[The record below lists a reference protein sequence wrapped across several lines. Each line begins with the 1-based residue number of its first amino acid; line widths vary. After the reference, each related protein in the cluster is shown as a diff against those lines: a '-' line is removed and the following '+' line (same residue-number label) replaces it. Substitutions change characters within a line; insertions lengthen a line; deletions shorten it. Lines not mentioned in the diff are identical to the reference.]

1 MAVFIKYDA
10 CIVKELNMLQSIS
23 ALHEGLFR
31 LYSLTGEKM
40 AIQEDIAFLEGSI
53 KELIV
58 KYEQYFLGIEKRE
71 PLKLCEDIER
81 FIRRYNT
88 ALIVNTMMKFR
99 FNTLVGKFNSYKQYW
114 GRITRLI
121 EDGKY
126 SRDRFKMARHL
137 AEGAPR
143 SASEL
148 HEKHQTNDLEIVFQ
162 HYLEAR
168 RKCNLPTDNIS
179 RETMFSVID
188 TQREQLKSKYHCA
201 EVEFR
206 VVIENGLPKLKA
218 RPAKTAVKQYE

>member
-1 MAVFIKYDA
+1 MAVFIEYGA
-10 CIVKELNMLQSIS
+10 GIVKELKALQTIR
-23 ALHEGLFR
+23 ALQGGLLS
-31 LYSLTGEKM
+31 LYSLTGEPM
-40 AIQEDIAFLEGSI
+40 AIQEDIAFLESSI

-88 ALIVNTMMKFR
+88 SLIINTMMKFR

-121 EDGKY
+121 EEGKY
-126 SRDRFKMARHL
+126 SRDRFKMERHL

-143 SASEL
+143 HHIEP
-148 HEKHQTNDLEIVFQ
+148 HEKNEPNDLEIVFQ

-179 RETMFSVID
+179 RETMFSVIE
-188 TQREQLKSKYHCA
+188 TQRETLKNKHRCA
-201 EVEFR
+201 DVEFL
-206 VVIENGLPKLKA
+206 VVIENGAPKLKA
-218 RPAKTAVKQYE
+218 RPAKTAVKQIE

>member
-1 MAVFIKYDA
+1 
-10 CIVKELNMLQSIS
+10 
-23 ALHEGLFR
+23 
-31 LYSLTGEKM
+31 M

-53 KELIV
+53 AELII

-88 ALIVNTMMKFR
+88 AEIVNTMFKFK

-114 GRITRLI
+114 TRINRLI
-121 EDGKY
+121 EEGKY

-137 AEGAPR
+137 AEGVPQSPAEQQLK
-143 SASEL
+143 SQE
-148 HEKHQTNDLEIVFQ
+148 NDVEIVFQ

-179 RETMFSVID
+179 RETMFSVIEK
-188 TQREQLKSKYHCA
+188 QRETLKNKHHCA
-201 EVEFR
+201 DVEFR
-206 VVIENGLPKLKA
+206 VVIENGVPKLKA
-218 RPAKTAVKQYE
+218 RPSKTAVRQ

>member
-1 MAVFIKYDA
+1 M
-10 CIVKELNMLQSIS
+10 
-23 ALHEGLFR
+23 G
-31 LYSLTGEKM
+31 
-40 AIQEDIAFLEGSI
+40 IQEDVAFLEGSI
-53 KELIV
+53 SELVV

-71 PLKLCEDIER
+71 PLKLFEDIER

-88 ALIVNTMMKFR
+88 STIVNTMMKFK

-114 GRITRLI
+114 TRINRLI

-137 AEGAPR
+137 TENAPR
-143 SASEL
+143 QPSQS
-148 HEKHQTNDLEIVFQ
+148 HEKPQQNDVEMVFQ

-179 RETMFSVID
+179 RDTMFSVIEK
-188 TQREQLKSKYHCA
+188 QRETLRSKHHCA

-206 VVIENGLPKLKA
+206 VVIENGAPKLKA
-218 RPAKTAVKQYE
+218 RPAKTAVKS

>member
-1 MAVFIKYDA
+1 MGV
-10 CIVKELNMLQSIS
+10 N
-23 ALHEGLFR
+23 
-31 LYSLTGEKM
+31 
-40 AIQEDIAFLEGSI
+40 EDIALFEQGLS
-53 KELIV
+53 ELII

-121 EDGKY
+121 EEGKY
-126 SRDRFKMARHL
+126 SRDRFKMERHL
-137 AEGAPR
+137 AEGTHRPHI
-143 SASEL
+143 EV
-148 HEKHQTNDLEIVFQ
+148 HEKNQTNDLEIVFQ

-179 RETMFSVID
+179 RETMFSVIE
-188 TQREQLKSKYHCA
+188 TQRETLKNKHRCA

-206 VVIENGLPKLKA
+206 VVIENGAPKLKA
-218 RPAKTAVKQYE
+218 RPAKTAVKQLE